1 MKNFSIN
8 INKILASTTLVL
20 AHCFKTDIDFSENMI
35 KIKKKKEKKL
45 ALEQRWQFQRDI
57 LCAC

>member
-35 KIKKKKEKKL
+35 KIKKKKEKKISFRTAL
-45 ALEQRWQFQRDI
+45 AI
-57 LCAC
+57 ST

>member
-20 AHCFKTDIDFSENMI
+20 AHYFKTDIDFSENMI
-35 KIKKKKEKKL
+35 KI
-45 ALEQRWQFQRDI
+45 
-57 LCAC
+57 